1 MTKPLTIG
9 LIGLDT
15 SHVPAFA
22 GLLNDPNKEYH
33 VPGAKVVVAYPGV
46 PAKDFELSYS
56 RVEGYTNELCDKF
69 GVHIVD
75 SAEAVAEAC
84 DAVMLESVDGR
95 VHLELFRRIAPFGKP
110 VFVDKPFAL
119 STAEASAIIDL
130 AKQYQIPLMS
140 CSSLRYSEALIEALE
155 QAGNETLIG
164 ADCYGPMA
172 LQPTQPGLYW
182 YGIHMTEMLF
192 SILGKGCT
200 QVTVTTTEDHDLVV
214 GVWEDG
220 RIGTV
225 RGNRKG
231 NGKFGALIHRE
242 QGSEFVDVYAHP
254 KPYYA
259 SMLENIMEMFQTGK
273 EPIDLEETLQIIR
286 FIEAANESRLTG
298 KTVKLN

>member
-15 SHVPAFA
+15 SHVPAFTS
-22 GLLNDPNKEYH
+22 LLNDPNNEYH
-33 VPGAKVVVAYPGV
+33 VPGAKVVAAYPGV
-46 PAKDFELSYS
+46 PSQDFELSYS
-56 RVEGYTNELCDKF
+56 RVEGYTNELREKF
-69 GVHIVD
+69 GVHITD

-119 STAEASAIIDL
+119 STAEASTMIDL

-140 CSSLRYSEALIEALE
+140 CSSLRYSETLIQALGQSENGA
-155 QAGNETLIG
+155 LIG

-172 LQPTQPGLYW
+172 LQPTQPGLFW

-192 SILGKGCT
+192 AILGKGCT
-200 QVTVTTTEDHDLVV
+200 QVTATTTENHDVLV
-214 GVWEDG
+214 GLWEDG

-259 SMLENIMEMFQTGK
+259 SMLERIMDMFQTGK
-273 EPIDLEETLQIIR
+273 EPIELKETLQIIR

-298 KTVKLN
+298 KTVNLS